1 MEGKKSPEEQEA
13 CWIQSMRRDR
23 INTFKRVAAANFDA
37 FCRKRDQDIQAG
49 AARRMQT
56 CQGRALS
63 VHDLT
68 QFARNGLL
76 FRLEASH
83 LSRGEFGDGT
93 GLSML
98 PWQKARRTGS
108 EISLR
113 P

>member
-76 FRLEASH
+76 FRLEAVERLGMEQDYPCCH
-83 LSRGEFGDGT
+83 GRRRGGQVPRFLLDR
-93 GLSML
+93 S
-98 PWQKARRTGS
+98 P
-108 EISLR
+108 
-113 P
+113 